1 METIFGL
8 ARTPE
13 FSRALD
19 ETFAKFEAMPAKDLF
34 EQARQHADGDIA
46 RFSSAWAESYDHEDI
61 HVAKSLH
68 FVVESKDARLKSMSA
83 VYTSEEKMSFP
94 SHNANCETHCYCAV
108 PSAVVVQDNTAHYL
122 AAA

>member
-19 ETFAKFEAMPAKDLF
+19 ETFAKFEAMPAQELF
-34 EQARQHADGDIA
+34 EQARQHSDGDIA
-46 RFSSAWAESYDHEDI
+46 RFSSAWAEGYDHEEA

-83 VYTSEEKMSFP
+83 VYTTEEKISFP
-94 SHNANCETHCYCAV
+94 GHNINCEAKCYCAV
-108 PSAVVVQDNTAHYL
+108 PSAVVALDHAVYYP